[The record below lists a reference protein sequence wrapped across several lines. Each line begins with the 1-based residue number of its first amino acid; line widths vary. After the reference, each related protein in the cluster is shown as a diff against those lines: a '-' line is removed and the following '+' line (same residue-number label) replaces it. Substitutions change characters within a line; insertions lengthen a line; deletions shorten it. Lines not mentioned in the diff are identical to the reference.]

1 MKTQVRPKP
10 AKARYI
16 NPIIHEK
23 TPQEMLQPTLVAS
36 CEVNRTHVF
45 RVKRPTVAIVVVPGI
60 MASRLADLDNKPI
73 WDPDAAF
80 FMGATFLMASP
91 QKRHEVMFKNG
102 RKVMTH
108 GNADPYK
115 GYPKAQERGWPGVS
129 WDCYGKLLDGLQT
142 WSTPLKTLL
151 DLPVYAFGYDWIESN
166 EASGIL
172 LQKFI
177 QEKIHADK
185 IIIVSHSMG
194 GLVSRY
200 ALAGEGGAA
209 LAERVLGVVHGAQ
222 PVHGA
227 PDAYHRQIAGT
238 GGGILNWDISRV
250 LGSDGPHIT
259 AIFPHSPAALQ
270 LLPNQFYRTN
280 HGSPAWLHIQDLDD
294 PERFTSYPQSGNPYQ
309 EIYLKSAHQDFWGM
323 IHGEWFQPKSEGPT
337 VIERSLKD
345 DISGGDRTAIEKSI
359 AWNLR
364 KHLFKAKEFHEIIS
378 SYCHPR
384 TVQLFS
390 SGGNKT
396 VSEVCWLAKDITKF
410 ILETAPFQRTANT
423 HLAHNTSLA
432 SAQNATFLRDVK
444 DADRQGFGKYRE
456 FRWRK
461 QDGAL
466 GESVSLDSRL
476 DDIRQRIK
484 TEGLRLYQLRISE
497 AGEDVIKRPGEKSS
511 HLGDGTVPLGS
522 ATGMRPDLS
531 GWGPCVHV
539 LPHWQGPDGVRREA
553 TGQVNQA
560 EHSEF
565 FDSNAVKAVKRV
577 VHNLC
582 LGWLKEE
589 FT

>member
-10 AKARYI
+10 ASEPYI

-23 TPQEMLQPTLVAS
+23 TPQEMLKPILAPN

-45 RVKRPTVAIVVVPGI
+45 RVKRRTVAIVVVPGI
-60 MASRLADLDNKPI
+60 MASRLVNLKNKPI
-73 WDPDAAF
+73 WDPDDAPS
-80 FMGATFLMASP
+80 MGVRFIKASP
-91 QKRHEVMFKNG
+91 QKRHEIMFKNG
-102 RKVMTH
+102 RKVMTLD
-108 GNADPYK
+108 NADPYK
-115 GYPKAQERGWPGVS
+115 GYPKARERGWPGIS
-129 WDCYGKLLDGLQT
+129 WDCYGKLLGGLQAWRT
-142 WSTPLKTLL
+142 QFKMLL
-151 DLPVYAFGYDWIESN
+151 DLPVYAFGYDWVESN
-166 EASGIL
+166 RTTGKR

-177 QEKIHADK
+177 ADIKADK
-185 IIIVSHSMG
+185 IIIVTHSMG

-238 GGGILNWDISRV
+238 GGGILNWATSRV
-250 LGSDGPHIT
+250 LGSDGSHIA

-294 PERFTSYPQSGNPYQ
+294 PKRFTSYPQSGDPYQ
-309 EIYLKSAHQDFWGM
+309 DIYLKSAHQDFWGM
-323 IHGEWFQPKSEGPT
+323 IHGEWFQPKAEGPT

-364 KHLFKAKEFHEIIS
+364 KHLFKAKEFHEIIG

-390 SGGNKT
+390 SGGNQT
-396 VSEVCWLAKDITKF
+396 ISEVCWLATDITTF
-410 ILETAPFQRTANT
+410 ILETVPVQRFANT
-423 HLAHNTSLA
+423 HLAYNTSRA
-432 SAQNATFLRDVK
+432 SVQNATFLGELK

-466 GESVSLDSRL
+466 GEIVPLDARL
-476 DDIRQRIK
+476 ADIRRRI
-484 TEGLRLYQLRISE
+484 TAEGLRLYQLRISE
-497 AGEDVIKRPGEKSS
+497 AGEDVVDRPGGSS
-511 HLGDGTVPLGS
+511 IHLGDGTVPLGS
-522 ATGMRPDLS
+522 AIGMRPDLS
-531 GWGPCVHV
+531 GWGSNVHL
-539 LPHWQGPDGVRREA
+539 LPYWKGPDGERREA
-553 TGQVNQA
+553 TGRANQKQ
-560 EHSEF
+560 HSAF
-565 FDSNAVKAVKRV
+565 YDDNAVKAVKRV
-577 VHNLC
+577 IHNLC
-582 LGWLKEE
+582 LGWLKGE
-589 FT
+589 FR

>member
-16 NPIIHEK
+16 NPIIHKK
-23 TPQEMLQPTLVAS
+23 TPQEMLQPTLVVS

-45 RVKRPTVAIVVVPGI
+45 RVKRQTVAIVVVPGI
-60 MASRLADLDNKPI
+60 MASRLADLENSAI
-73 WDPDAAF
+73 WDPDDTLV
-80 FMGATFLMASP
+80 MGAYLFATP
-91 QKRHEVMFKNG
+91 PKRHELIFGKG
-102 RKVMTH
+102 RKVMTQ
-108 GNADPYK
+108 GGADPYK
-115 GYPKAQERGWPGVS
+115 GYPKARERGWPGIS
-129 WDCYGKLLDGLQT
+129 WDCYGKLLGDLQT
-142 WSTPLKTLL
+142 WNTPLKKLL
-151 DLPVYAFGYDWIESN
+151 DLPVYAFGYDWVESN
-166 EASGIL
+166 RTTGKR
-172 LQKFI
+172 LQQFI
-177 QEKIHADK
+177 ADIKADK
-185 IIIVSHSMG
+185 IIIVTHSMG

-238 GGGILNWDISRV
+238 GGGILNWAISRV

-294 PERFTSYPQSGNPYQ
+294 PERFSSYPQSGDPYQ
-309 EIYLKSAHQDFWGM
+309 DIYLKSAHRDFWGM
-323 IHGEWFQPKSEGPT
+323 IHGEWFQPKAEGPEI
-337 VIERSLKD
+337 IERSLKG

-364 KHLFKAKEFHEIIS
+364 KHLFKAKEFHEIIG

-410 ILETAPFQRTANT
+410 ILETASFQHFANT
-423 HLAHNTSLA
+423 HLAFNTSRA
-432 SAQNATFLRDVK
+432 SAQNATFLREVK

-461 QDGAL
+461 QDGSL
-466 GESVSLDSRL
+466 GEIVPLDARL
-476 DDIRQRIK
+476 ADIRRRI
-484 TEGLRLYQLRISE
+484 TAEGLRLYQLRISE
-497 AGEDVIKRPGEKSS
+497 AGEDVVDRPGGSS
-511 HLGDGTVPLGS
+511 THLGDGTVPLGS
-522 ATGMRPDLS
+522 ATGIKPDLS
-531 GWGPCVHV
+531 GWGPNVHL
-539 LPHWQGPDGVRREA
+539 LPYWEGPGGERREA
-553 TGQVNQA
+553 TGRVNQK
-560 EHSEF
+560 EHSAF
-565 FDSNAVKAVKRV
+565 YDDNAVKAVKRI

-582 LGWLKEE
+582 FGWLKGE